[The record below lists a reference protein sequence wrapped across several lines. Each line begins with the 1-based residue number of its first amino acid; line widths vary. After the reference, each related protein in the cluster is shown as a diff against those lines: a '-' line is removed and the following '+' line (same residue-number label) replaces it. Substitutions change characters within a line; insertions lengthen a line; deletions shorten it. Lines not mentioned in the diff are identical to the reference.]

1 MYVYVVTHKKLEA
14 YKVGEYRN
22 LHCYQMGF
30 LQYRHLD
37 ERGYVFPTAAQALN
51 FMLKRRY

>member
-22 LHCYQMGF
+22 LRCYQMGF
-30 LQYRHLD
+30 LQYRYLD